1 MDITEVRISP
11 VGGRDD
17 KLRAFCSVTFDDCFV
32 VRDIRLIEG
41 NKGLFIAMP
50 SRKLTIRCSRC
61 HYKNVVRSQY
71 CNECGTAIPRALS
84 DEVEQ
89 GRTKL
94 HADIAHPILTSFR
107 EVIQEEVLDAYE
119 RHLDEMDG
127 QESRPRGREPV
138 LASATEEPEGRRAP
152 GKPVRGPAH
161 DPDRGEAASVGGDS
175 NDESADESDD
185 QSNVEVESSEAE
197 SSEASFL
204 GKEEQN
210 EDDSERDSSED
221 DDSKQTMPPPD
232 DNFSSG
238 LF

>member
-50 SRKLTIRCSRC
+50 SRKLTIRCPRC
-61 HYKNVVRSQY
+61 HFKNAVRSQY
-71 CNECGTAIPRALS
+71 CNECGNSIPRALS
-84 DEVEQ
+84 DDVEQ

-107 EVIQEEVLDAYE
+107 EEIQDRVLDAYE
-119 RHLDEMDG
+119 EHHDG
-127 QESRPRGREPV
+127 ESEQRSARREAVPVGAEEEEESPPRNQYRARGPAEEPQEV
-138 LASATEEPEGRRAP
+138 ASIPAEEPESP
-152 GKPVRGPAH
+152 GT
-161 DPDRGEAASVGGDS
+161 
-175 NDESADESDD
+175 ESA
-185 QSNVEVESSEAE
+185 EAE
-197 SSEASFL
+197 FL
-204 GKEEQN
+204 GKNQVEADEWEE
-210 EDDSERDSSED
+210 EDEEEDSVDI
-221 DDSKQTMPPPD
+221 PPPD

>member
-50 SRKLTIRCSRC
+50 SRKLTIRCPRC
-61 HYKNVVRSQY
+61 HFKNAVRSQY
-71 CNECGTAIPRALS
+71 CNECGNSIPRALS
-84 DEVEQ
+84 DDVEQ

-107 EVIQEEVLDAYE
+107 EEIQDRVLDAYE
-119 RHLDEMDG
+119 EHHDEASEHRSSRREAVPVG
-127 QESRPRGREPV
+127 AEEEEESPP
-138 LASATEEPEGRRAP
+138 SNQYRA
-152 GKPVRGPAH
+152 RGPAEE
-161 DPDRGEAASVGGDS
+161 PDEVSSIPAA
-175 NDESADESDD
+175 E
-185 QSNVEVESSEAE
+185 EAE
-197 SSEASFL
+197 ATGTDSAEADFL
-204 GKEEQN
+204 GKNQADPDDGAFEE
-210 EDDSERDSSED
+210 EEEEEEESVD
-221 DDSKQTMPPPD
+221 MPPPD